1 MIEEKAGDDGEY
13 SSKGEVMRSI
23 IDDHQDSQ
31 DLQTQVDRL
40 QREKQMILD
49 QRSDH
54 QQLIRHVE
62 DEREERQRRQKKE
75 EAPIWRRTK
84 WWIMGVPSDRG
95 DD

>member
-1 MIEEKAGDDGEY
+1 MTVSLREEQAQMIEEKAGDDGEY

-49 QRSDH
+49 
-54 QQLIRHVE
+54 
-62 DEREERQRRQKKE
+62 
-75 EAPIWRRTK
+75 
-84 WWIMGVPSDRG
+84 
-95 DD
+95 